1 MDPKTDKLIRRT
13 TIGVT
18 VVAAYLLL
26 TADYGPNP
34 NVLDPIK
41 KAIQSAELSVKR
53 VLFNSGKEETVEN
66 GKEKQSSLDSK
77 DHP

>member
-1 MDPKTDKLIRRT
+1 MDPKTDKLVRRT
-13 TIGVT
+13 TIGAT

-53 VLFNSGKEETVEN
+53 VLFDSGKETVEN